1 MRHAIR
7 VQPYLAPDLFQKLRA
22 YAAAQSL
29 TVSAVVSA
37 ALVEYFERNDVE
49 DVLVLRRLDNVAQAV
64 EQLRRDLDALGIGFG
79 RFVRFLL
86 LTAQPRMPDEQTV
99 KRGEDLFQAF
109 LDRVG
114 EQYRAGVNFTRQV
127 FPPRRADPAAPG
139 LIDRK
144 EGGREGEGQR

>member
-37 ALVEYFERNDVE
+37 ALAEYFERNAID
-49 DVLVLRRLDNVAQAV
+49 DALVLRRLDNVAHAV

-79 RFVRFLL
+79 RFVRYSL
-86 LTAQPRMPDEQTV
+86 LTAPAVPDEKAL
-99 KRGEDLFQAF
+99 KRGETMYRTF
-109 LDRVG
+109 LARVG
-114 EQYRAGVNFTRQV
+114 EQCRAGLNFTSQV
-127 FPPRRADPAAPG
+127 FPPRRSAPPAPG
-139 LIDRK
+139 PFERED
-144 EGGREGEGQR
+144 GAREGKGQP